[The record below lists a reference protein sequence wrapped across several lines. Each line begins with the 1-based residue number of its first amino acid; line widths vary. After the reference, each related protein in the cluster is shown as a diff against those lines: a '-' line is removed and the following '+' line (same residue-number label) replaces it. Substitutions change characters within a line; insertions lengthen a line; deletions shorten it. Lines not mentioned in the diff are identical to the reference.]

1 MTRVENGCVSCPSE
15 RGCTRASCPQA
26 RHVIRCCDRCGDP
39 AEVLMEGKDY
49 CMACA
54 HHEMMIPMQCLSPS
68 DLIEIINKEKLT
80 MDAIEYITN

>member
-1 MTRVENGCVSCPSE
+1 
-15 RGCTRASCPQA
+15 
-26 RHVIRCCDRCGDP
+26 
-39 AEVLMEGKDY
+39 MEGKDY